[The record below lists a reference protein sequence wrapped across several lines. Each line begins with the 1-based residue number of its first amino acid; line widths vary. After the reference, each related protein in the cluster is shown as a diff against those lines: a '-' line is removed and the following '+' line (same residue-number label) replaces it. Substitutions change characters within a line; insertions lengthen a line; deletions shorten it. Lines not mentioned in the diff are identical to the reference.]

1 MNNINLRTRGLLLV
15 LFPTVWMIVFVVV
28 LFTSISQVHSE
39 LLVQSHSRD
48 IAMTI
53 HELMRDA
60 VDVVSYGY
68 LGHAKNE
75 MMDHENVNGKVN
87 RTKPLVDEL
96 CKLADS
102 KEQKYNINDLQ
113 SAAKEL
119 MEIYNWTL
127 KEQQQGIKNWKAVK
141 GTTDAVMATQ
151 LKRFC
156 RALMA
161 ISAVEAKKSK
171 SGESSVLSQVNSRL
185 ELMLS
190 ISIATSIGIAIAL
203 GILYILGIK
212 RPLGRMT
219 ENSRRLSQNQEL
231 LPMQKGNNEIAE
243 LDRLFHKVSHS
254 INEAL
259 RREQAMFDNAT
270 DLICALN
277 AGGVFTRANLYAI
290 EVLCYDPD
298 HLVGMNIF
306 DIVVEDDLLTAETH
320 LRGSKG
326 SGEIQEFELR
336 LKRQDGI
343 VVDTRWATIWSE
355 SEGAVFCVVHDT
367 TQEKNIERLKQ
378 DFLDMVSHDLR
389 SPLTAMLASMSMI
402 SSGARGELPERAKQE
417 VAESVQDIE
426 RLIGF
431 INELLEFQKLQAGR
445 TPFTMQPCNLDSVL
459 KDAARKLDEACQSK
473 GIKIE
478 VPVGNW
484 TVTCDREKI
493 TQILVQMLLNAIA
506 TTPQDG
512 SIKVDISVPETGA
525 FVEVAITDSGSPLS
539 MAEREL
545 VFNQLA
551 GAGGQNGQAGGQRP
565 ARLGLAVSKLIIEAH
580 GGEIGV
586 RDAEPGNTFWFYLP
600 SLKS

>member
-1 MNNINLRTRGLLLV
+1 MNSINLRTRGLLLV
-15 LFPTVWMIVFVVV
+15 GFPLFWLLGFVVV
-28 LFTSISQVHSE
+28 LFMILSEVHKE
-39 LLVQSHSRD
+39 LLTQSHSRD
-48 IAMTI
+48 IAMTV

-75 MMDHENVNGKVN
+75 LMDHQSVQEKVN
-87 RTKPLVDEL
+87 NTKPQVDVL
-96 CKLADS
+96 CKLANS
-102 KEQKYNINDLQ
+102 KEQKENVRDLQ
-113 SAAKEL
+113 NATKEL
-119 MEIYNWTL
+119 IEIYGWTL
-127 KEQQQGIKNWKAVK
+127 KEQERGIENWKVVK
-141 GTTDAVMATQ
+141 GTTDSVMATQ

-161 ISAVEAKKSK
+161 ISAVEMKKAESN
-171 SGESSVLSQVNSRL
+171 ESSVLSQFNSRL
-185 ELMLS
+185 ALMLS
-190 ISIATSIGIAIAL
+190 VSVATSIGIAIAL
-203 GILYILGIK
+203 GVLYILGIK
-212 RPLGRMT
+212 RPLGRIT

-231 LPMQKGNNEIAE
+231 LPMQQGSNEIAE

-254 INEAL
+254 ISEAR

-277 AGGVFTRANLYAI
+277 SEGVFTRANLYAI
-290 EVLCYDPD
+290 EVLCYEPE

-306 DIVVEDDLLTAETH
+306 DIVLEDDLLTAETH
-320 LRGSKG
+320 LLRGSKG
-326 SGEIQEFELR
+326 TDEIQEFELR

-343 VVDTRWATIWSE
+343 VVDTRWAAIWSE
-355 SEGAVFCVVHDT
+355 SEGSAFCVVHDT

-402 SSGARGELPERAKQE
+402 SAGARGELPEPAKQE
-417 VAESVQDIE
+417 VAASVQDIE

-445 TPFTMQPCNLDSVL
+445 TPFNLQPCNLDAL
-459 KDAARKLDEACQSK
+459 LREAAKKLDEARQGK
-473 GIKIE
+473 GIKFD

-484 TVTCDREKI
+484 TVVCDREKVI
-493 TQILVQMLLNAIA
+493 QILVQMLLNAIA
-506 TTPQDG
+506 VTPEDG
-512 SIKVDISVPETGA
+512 SVKVDITVPDAGA

-539 MAEREL
+539 IAEREL
-545 VFNQLA
+545 VFSQLS
-551 GAGGQNGQAGGQRP
+551 GGHNGGPDQART
-565 ARLGLAVSKLIIEAH
+565 ARQGLAVCKLIVEAH

-586 RDAEPGNTFWFYLP
+586 RDGEPGNTFWFYLP
-600 SLKS
+600 SHKS

>member
-1 MNNINLRTRGLLLV
+1 MNNINLRTRGRLLV
-15 LFPTVWMIVFVVV
+15 AFPLLWTLIFVAV
-28 LFTSISQVHSE
+28 LLMMLSQVHNE

-48 IAMTI
+48 VAMTI

-60 VDVVSYGY
+60 IDVVSYGY

-75 MMDHENVNGKVN
+75 MMDHDSVSEKVY
-87 RTKPLVDEL
+87 RTKPQVDRL
-96 CKLADS
+96 CKLANS
-102 KEQKYNINDLQ
+102 KDQKENINDLQ
-113 SAAKEL
+113 NATKEL

-127 KEQQQGIKNWKAVK
+127 KEQQQGIKNWNSVK

-161 ISAVEAKKSK
+161 ISAVEAKKSER
-171 SGESSVLSQVNSRL
+171 SESSVLSEWNSRL

-190 ISIATSIGIAIAL
+190 ISIATSIGTAIAL

-231 LPMQKGNNEIAE
+231 LPMQRGTNEIAE

-277 AGGVFTRANLYAI
+277 GEGVFTRANLYAI
-290 EVLCYDPD
+290 EVLCYDPE

-306 DIVVEDDLLTAETH
+306 DIVVEDDLLTAENY

-326 SGEIQEFELR
+326 SEIQEFELR

-343 VVDTRWATIWSE
+343 VIDTRWATIWSE
-355 SEGAVFCVVHDT
+355 SEGSVFCVVHDA

-402 SSGARGELPERAKQE
+402 AAGARGELPETAKQE

-445 TPFTMQPCNLDSVL
+445 TPIKMQPCNLDSVL
-459 KDAARKLDEACQSK
+459 GDAARKLDEACQSK
-473 GIKIE
+473 GIKINL
-478 VPVGNW
+478 PVGNW

-506 TTPQDG
+506 VTPKDG
-512 SIKVDISVPETGA
+512 SIKVDISVPEAGA
-525 FVEVAITDSGSPLS
+525 FVEVAITDSGSSLS
-539 MAEREL
+539 IAEREL

-551 GAGGQNGQAGGQRP
+551 SVGGENGGGERA

-586 RDAEPGNTFWFYLP
+586 RDAAPGNTFWFYLP
-600 SLKS
+600 SFKG